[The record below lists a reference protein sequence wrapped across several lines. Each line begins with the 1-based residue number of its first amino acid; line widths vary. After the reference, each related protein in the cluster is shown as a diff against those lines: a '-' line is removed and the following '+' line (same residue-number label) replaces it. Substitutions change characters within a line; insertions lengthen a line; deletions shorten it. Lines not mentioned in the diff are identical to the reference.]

1 MASRSARRRGD
12 RAERPARG
20 GTEAPDRRL
29 VAARE
34 AADRFLR
41 HLSSERNL
49 SPNTVAAY
57 RRDVEQFFAYCAR
70 YGRAGRDPL
79 AADTATVRQFLA
91 SRTTLGLAPSSVARK
106 AAALRAFFRWG
117 ARAGLRADNPAASVG
132 TPKRGRHLPRVLK
145 RGQVES
151 LIALPPGDDP
161 HGLLDRAVLE
171 LLYGAGIR
179 VGELVS
185 LDVDALDF
193 HRRQIRVLGKGR
205 KERLVPM
212 GEPALD
218 AMRAYLARG
227 RPALSR
233 DGSPPAALFYN
244 RRGRRMGQR
253 DVRAMIARYAREVV
267 PGGRAS
273 PHTLRHTFA
282 THLLEGGADL
292 RSVQELLGHAD
303 VKTTQ
308 VYTHV
313 SRDRLK
319 RVYRSAHPRA

>member
-1 MASRSARRRGD
+1 VASRNARRRGD
-12 RAERPARG
+12 PAECQRHG
-20 GTEAPDRRL
+20 GTEAPDPRGA
-29 VAARE
+29 AARE

-41 HLSSERNL
+41 HLSAERNL
-49 SPNTVAAY
+49 SANTVAAY
-57 RRDVEQFFAYCAR
+57 RRDIEQFFVYCAR
-70 YGRAGRDPL
+70 YARSRKDPM
-79 AADTATVRQFLA
+79 AADAAVVRQFLA
-91 SRTTLGLAPSSVARK
+91 SRTTLGLAASSVARK
-106 AAALRAFFRWG
+106 AAALRAFFRWV
-117 ARAGLRADNPAASVG
+117 ARAGIRADNPATVVG

-145 RGQVES
+145 RGQVE
-151 LIALPPGDDP
+151 ALLRMPPDDDP
-161 HGLLDRAVLE
+161 RGLRDRAVLE

-179 VGELVS
+179 VGELVA
-185 LDVDALDF
+185 LDVDSLDF
-193 HRRQIRVLGKGR
+193 HRRQMRVLGKGR

-218 AMRAYLARG
+218 AMRAYLARS
-227 RPALSR
+227 RPAFTR
-233 DGSPPAALFYN
+233 AGSPPAALFYN

-253 DVRAMIARYAREVV
+253 DVRAMITRYAREVV